1 MKRINSE
8 INELSRFDKSM
19 SKSEFKM
26 RYDPEIG
33 RYVKKH
39 IHNEE
44 IHGEGLKDIF
54 RSVGSKLFGK
64 TSKKLATKAA
74 TKAAE
79 VAATKTG
86 EHLGNKAGDKIVQ
99 LLSEKKPKKQTVQQT
114 ISEET
119 ERPERPL
126 TDAEIAERVNQLI
139 SGGKIKRM

>member
-1 MKRINSE
+1 MKKSE
-8 INELSRFDKSM
+8 IFISMTPM

-74 TKAAE
+74 TKAAK

-99 LLSEKKPKKQTVQQT
+99 LLSKKQPKKQTVQQT

-119 ERPERPL
+119 ERPL

>member
-1 MKRINSE
+1 
-8 INELSRFDKSM
+8 M

-44 IHGEGLKDIF
+44 IHGEGLKDIL

-64 TSKKLATKAA
+64 TSKKRATKAA
-74 TKAAE
+74 TKAAK

-99 LLSEKKPKKQTVQQT
+99 LLSKKQPKKQTVQQT

-119 ERPERPL
+119 ERLDTERPL